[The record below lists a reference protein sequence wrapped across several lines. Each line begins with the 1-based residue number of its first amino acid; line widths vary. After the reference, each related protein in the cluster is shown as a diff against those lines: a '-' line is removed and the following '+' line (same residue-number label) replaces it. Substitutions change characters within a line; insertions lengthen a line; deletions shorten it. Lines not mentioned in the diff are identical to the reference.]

1 MLLLRAPYNPAYCF
15 KAFLVSHSVLTPA
28 GSRTLAGITDSSI
41 SLAEFAKIADASP
54 TALDR
59 YQFYAYTDMTSVVD
73 NKKQLTV
80 LGIDI
85 GTTKLTVSSLT
96 VDAGQP
102 CKQEDLNPLV
112 LSSVESQTFLQFRSI
127 HKLLLSE

>member
-1 MLLLRAPYNPAYCF
+1 
-15 KAFLVSHSVLTPA
+15 
-28 GSRTLAGITDSSI
+28 
-41 SLAEFAKIADASP
+41 
-54 TALDR
+54 
-59 YQFYAYTDMTSVVD
+59 MTSVVD

-96 VDAGQP
+96 VDAEQP

-112 LSSVESQTFLQFRSI
+112 LSSDTGSKSIPPLIGFRGKMRHVLWSTRTVV
-127 HKLLLSE
+127 